1 MKTSLRL
8 VARCKVYCI
17 TILTVNQTVIDPTR

>member
-8 VARCKVYCI
+8 VTRRRVYCI